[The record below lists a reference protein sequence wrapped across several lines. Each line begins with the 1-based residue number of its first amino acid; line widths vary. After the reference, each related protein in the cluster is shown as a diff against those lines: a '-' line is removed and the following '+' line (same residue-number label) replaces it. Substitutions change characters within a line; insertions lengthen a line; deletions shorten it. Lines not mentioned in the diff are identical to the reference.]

1 MKEPSRKKIFPLIAL
16 IAGIAV
22 AAALFVFAAAEGRRD
37 TVLYNSDG
45 ALSEGR
51 YKMTT
56 ASGKEFGVIV
66 TRHGSR
72 YRFEIEGETKL
83 YITRKPYGEL
93 GLNYFKYDD
102 SQEFDVR
109 NVDGLYYLSRDG
121 VDMST
126 GLRFE
131 S

>member
-1 MKEPSRKKIFPLIAL
+1 MIAL
-16 IAGIAV
+16 IAGIVV
-22 AAALFVFAAAEGRRD
+22 AAVFFVLAAVNGRRD
-37 TVLYNSDG
+37 TAMYNKSG

-66 TRHGSR
+66 TQHGER

-109 NVDGLYYLSRDG
+109 LEDGLYYLSRDG
-121 VDMST
+121 IDMST
-126 GLRFE
+126 GLRFV

>member
-1 MKEPSRKKIFPLIAL
+1 MKEPSRKAKLPLIAL
-16 IAGIAV
+16 IAGRGAAV
-22 AAALFVFAAAEGRRD
+22 ALFVFAAASGRQD
-37 TVLYNSDG
+37 TALYGKDG

-56 ASGKEFGVIV
+56 ESGKEFGVIV

-109 NVDGLYYLSRDG
+109 SEDGLYYLSRDG